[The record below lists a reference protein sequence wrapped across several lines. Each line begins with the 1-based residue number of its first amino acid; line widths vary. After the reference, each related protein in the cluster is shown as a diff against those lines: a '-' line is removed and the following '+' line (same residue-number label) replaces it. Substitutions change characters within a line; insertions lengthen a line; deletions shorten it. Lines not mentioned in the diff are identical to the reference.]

1 MPRVLVTPPMIRNVP
16 GPYSE
21 YLRRHGFEIKYP
33 PHNADTTQP
42 DVMAAALQGCDA
54 ILAGTEPLSRTLLA
68 QSSLRVVARMGV
80 GFDSVDIAAATE
92 LGIAVTITPG
102 VLEDSV
108 AEHTI
113 AMMLG
118 VSRGLVQRHR
128 EVKRGVWTRQPMPR
142 LAGRIL
148 GLVGLG
154 RIGRA
159 VVPRAKGLGMQV
171 IAHDPLADA
180 EFAAK
185 NEIRLCSL
193 DELLATADV
202 VSLHLPCTP
211 ETENLMNA
219 AAFARMKPG
228 AIFINTSRG
237 GLVDEAALCQAL
249 ASGRLFGA
257 GLDVFRN
264 EPLPIDDPLQ
274 QFDNVLLC
282 THMGGLDYDSLDG
295 MGLLAAQCVVDLY
308 KGRWPEQCVVN
319 KAVREKWRW

>member
-1 MPRVLVTPPMIRNVP
+1 
-16 GPYSE
+16 
-21 YLRRHGFEIKYP
+21 
-33 PHNADTTQP
+33 
-42 DVMAAALQGCDA
+42 
-54 ILAGTEPLSRTLLA
+54 
-68 QSSLRVVARMGV
+68 
-80 GFDSVDIAAATE
+80 
-92 LGIAVTITPG
+92 
-102 VLEDSV
+102 
-108 AEHTI
+108 
-113 AMMLG
+113 
-118 VSRGLVQRHR
+118 HR

-142 LAGRIL
+142 LARRML

-159 VVPRAKGLGMQV
+159 VVPRTKGLGMQV

-249 ASGRLFGA
+249 
-257 GLDVFRN
+257 
-264 EPLPIDDPLQ
+264 
-274 QFDNVLLC
+274 
-282 THMGGLDYDSLDG
+282 
-295 MGLLAAQCVVDLY
+295 
-308 KGRWPEQCVVN
+308 
-319 KAVREKWRW
+319 